1 MPSSYINC
9 GQRALDILYDK
20 SLVKITLC
28 TRRNK
33 SVKPNKIAT
42 VLSMNSL
49 IFLSK
54 KEFPDVVDHFCYNI
68 IINIWPQKYSAVK
81 GLEHWLLGWKVLIY
95 KYNLDISISQEMSG
109 WISDL
114 NILWLHS

>member
-42 VLSMNSL
+42 VLSMDNL
-49 IFLSK
+49 IYLSK
-54 KEFPDVVDHFCYNI
+54 KEFSDVVDHFCYNI
-68 IINIWPQKYSAVK
+68 WPQKYSALK

-95 KYNLDISISQEMSG
+95 KYNLDISISQE
-109 WISDL
+109 IH
-114 NILWLHS
+114 IIHS